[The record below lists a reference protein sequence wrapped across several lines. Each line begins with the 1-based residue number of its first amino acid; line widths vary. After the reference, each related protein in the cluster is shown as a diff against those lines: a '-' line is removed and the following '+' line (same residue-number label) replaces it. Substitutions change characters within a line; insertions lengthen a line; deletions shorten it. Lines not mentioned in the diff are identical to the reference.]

1 MGHKCIADKTQ
12 SLEQTDPDRLKRV
25 SNSSTFVNRSNCEL
39 PQTVG
44 DVTMATAIFYI
55 QSLATTPI
63 LHSSQEIP
71 HCSAPSMCLLP
82 CVEYHSSRS
91 VEVEALGNTS
101 KYNYNIHIN

>member
-25 SNSSTFVNRSNCEL
+25 SNSSTFVNRSNCE
-39 PQTVG
+39 PSQTVG

-71 HCSAPSMCLLP
+71 HCSAPFRKNDDLCILLP
-82 CVEYHSSRS
+82 F
-91 VEVEALGNTS
+91 
-101 KYNYNIHIN
+101 